1 MSTADAGRSGFPKS
15 VWGLIVAWVIVAVL
29 AVIWGVP
36 NEEHDLTS
44 RANDLLDGN
53 DLSVHFD
60 GRNATITGVADPAT
74 IAAAR
79 DTIGNMRGV
88 RGVDVSVT
96 ESAPV
101 TTTTVLP
108 ATTTTT
114 AASRAAEPSFTATQV
129 GGGVELR
136 GVLPDQELIDS
147 IETAAA
153 AVYGGDAVTNQ
164 METGAVND
172 SDYLPLLPDLFEIS
186 NGLDTWQFDLEDGR
200 VTFAGIGPN
209 RDVVADK
216 RSAMAS
222 YGDAAPFAGMDIALE
237 VDPEVVAHTLT
248 RMLAGGANFSTGSAV
263 LSNDART
270 RLSRVIE
277 IMAENP
283 STVLDVEGH
292 TDNQGDAASNQTLS
306 EARAQAVVDY
316 LVDGGI
322 AADRLTAFGYGEDRP
337 IADNNTAE
345 GRAQNRRIAFVVS
358 EGE

>member
-1 MSTADAGRSGFPKS
+1 MSAGDAGRSGFPKA

-29 AVIWGVP
+29 TAIWGIP
-36 NEEHDLTS
+36 NEERDLTN
-44 RANDLLDGN
+44 RANDLLDGTG
-53 DLSVHFD
+53 LSVHFD
-60 GRNATITGVADPAT
+60 GRDATITGVADEPA

-88 RGVDVSVT
+88 RRVDVSVT
-96 ESAPV
+96 GTAPV
-101 TTTTVLP
+101 TTTT
-108 ATTTTT
+108 TT
-114 AASRAAEPSFTATQV
+114 AAASQAAEPSFAATRV
-129 GGGVELR
+129 DGGVELR

-153 AVYGGDAVTNQ
+153 EVYGADGVTNQ

-172 SDYLPLLPDLFEIS
+172 SAYLPFLPDLFEICR
-186 NGLDTWQFDLEDGR
+186 GLDTWQFDLEDGH
-200 VTFAGIGPN
+200 VTYAGIGPN
-209 RDVVADK
+209 RDVVAEK
-216 RSAMAS
+216 RNAFAS
-222 YGDAAPFAGMDIALE
+222 YRDAAPFAGMNISLE
-237 VDPEVVAHTLT
+237 VDPEIVADTLT
-248 RMLAGGANFSTGSAV
+248 RMLAGGANFPTGSAV

-270 RLSRVIE
+270 RLDRVIE
-277 IMAENP
+277 IMTENP

-322 AADRLTAFGYGEDRP
+322 GADRLTAFGYGEDRP
-337 IADNNTAE
+337 IADNDTPE